1 MLEALTEPRR
11 ALALAG
17 AYRPLAQRALADA
30 ALDADQGRAVLAT
43 PDDEL
48 ADLLWAAYAV
58 RARHFGR
65 RVKLCVLN
73 NARSGLCP
81 EDCGYC
87 SQSAVSTADIA
98 RYRLKPVAELVAAAR
113 QAVAAGARRYCM
125 VTSARGPSPAD
136 IEHFGRA
143 ARAIRTALP
152 QLELCVSLGI
162 MGDADTRALRAAG
175 IDYVNHNLNTSRR
188 HYPAICTTHS
198 YDDRV
203 ATVESARRAG
213 LQACSGVIVGMGET
227 DDDLID
233 VAGALA
239 MLRVESLPVNFL
251 HPIEGTP
258 LGEREPPPVGRCL
271 RALALFRL
279 TNPRAEIRA
288 AGGRERC
295 LGGAQGLALFA
306 ANSVFVDGYLTT
318 AGQAHHDA
326 SAMIQALGFQVE
338 DSAAPVDGA
347 AGFSDGLDG
356 RAEREE
362 GKGQWTSSW

>member
-17 AYRPLAQRALADA
+17 AYRVLAEHALADERLESA
-30 ALDADQGRAVLAT
+30 QALAVLAA

-48 ADLLWAAYAV
+48 PAVLWAAYAV

-113 QAVAAGARRYCM
+113 QAAAAGARRYCM
-125 VTSARGPSPAD
+125 VTSARGPSAAD
-136 IEHFGRA
+136 IDHFARA
-143 ARAIRTALP
+143 ARAIRAELP
-152 QLELCVSLGI
+152 GLELCVSLGI
-162 MGDADTRALRAAG
+162 MGETEARTLRQSG
-175 IDYVNHNLNTSRR
+175 VDYVNHNLNTSRR
-188 HYPAICTTHS
+188 HYPAICTTHTW
-198 YDDRV
+198 DDRV

-213 LQACSGVIVGMGET
+213 MAACSGVIIGMGET
-227 DDDLID
+227 DEDLVD

-239 MLRVESLPVNFL
+239 RLEVESLPVNFL
-251 HPIEGTP
+251 HPIDGTP
-258 LGEREPPPVGRCL
+258 LGDHEPPEAGRCL

-295 LGGAQGLALFA
+295 LGGAQGLALLA

-318 AGQAHHDA
+318 AGQAHRDA
-326 SAMIQALGFQVE
+326 AAMIEALGFEVE
-338 DSAAPVDGA
+338 DPPVVMDGA
-347 AGFSDGLDG
+347 AAL
-356 RAEREE
+356 
-362 GKGQWTSSW
+362 

>member
-17 AYRPLAQRALADA
+17 AYRVLAERALADERLESA
-30 ALDADQGRAVLAT
+30 QALGVLAA
-43 PDDEL
+43 PDDAL
-48 ADLLWAAYAV
+48 PAVLWAAYAV

-98 RYRLKPVAELVAAAR
+98 RYRLKPVAVLVAAAR
-113 QAVAAGARRYCM
+113 RATAAGARRYCM
-125 VTSARGPSPAD
+125 VTSARGPSASD
-136 IEHFGRA
+136 IDHFARA
-143 ARAIRTALP
+143 ARAIRAELP
-152 QLELCVSLGI
+152 DLELCVSLGI
-162 MGDADTRALRAAG
+162 MGDTEARTLRQSG

-188 HYPAICTTHS
+188 HYPAICTTHTW
-198 YDDRV
+198 DDRV

-213 LQACSGVIVGMGET
+213 MAACSGVIIGMGET
-227 DDDLID
+227 DEDLVD

-239 MLRVESLPVNFL
+239 RLEVESLPVNFL
-251 HPIEGTP
+251 HPIDGTP
-258 LGEREPPPVGRCL
+258 LGDHEPPEAGRCL

-295 LGGAQGLALFA
+295 LGGGQGLALLA

-318 AGQAHHDA
+318 AGQAHRDA
-326 SAMIQALGFQVE
+326 AAMIEALGFEVE
-338 DSAAPVDGA
+338 DPPVVMDGA
-347 AGFSDGLDG
+347 AAL
-356 RAEREE
+356 
-362 GKGQWTSSW
+362 

>member
-1 MLEALTEPRR
+1 MLEALREPRR

-17 AYRPLAQRALADA
+17 AYRALAERALADGPIEPAA
-30 ALDADQGRAVLAT
+30 ALGILTAPDADLSSV
-43 PDDEL
+43 
-48 ADLLWAAYAV
+48 LWAAYAV
-58 RARHFGR
+58 RAAHFGR

-87 SQSAVSTADIA
+87 SQSAVSTAEIE
-98 RYRLKPVAELVAAAR
+98 RYRLKPVPELVAAAR
-113 QAVAAGARRYCM
+113 RAAAAGARRYCM

-136 IEHFGRA
+136 IQHFGRA
-143 ARAIRTALP
+143 ARAIRAELP

-162 MGDADTRALRAAG
+162 MGDDEARALRGAG
-175 IDYVNHNLNTSRR
+175 VDYVNHNLNTSRR
-188 HYPAICTTHS
+188 HYPAICSTHT
-198 YDDRV
+198 YEDRV
-203 ATVESARRAG
+203 ATVRSAQRAG
-213 LQACSGVIVGMGET
+213 LSACSGVIVGMGER
-227 DDDLID
+227 DEDLVD

-239 MLRVESLPVNFL
+239 ELRVQSLPVNFL
-251 HPIEGTP
+251 HPIDGTP
-258 LGEREPPPVGRCL
+258 LGGQEPPAAGRCL

-318 AGQAHHDA
+318 TGQPHVAA
-326 SAMIQALGFQVE
+326 AAMIEGLGFEIENPPALV
-338 DSAAPVDGA
+338 DRAAA
-347 AGFSDGLDG
+347 L
-356 RAEREE
+356 
-362 GKGQWTSSW
+362 

>member
-1 MLEALTEPRR
+1 MLEAFTEPRR

-17 AYRPLAQRALADA
+17 AYRRLAERCLADETLTVDEA
-30 ALDADQGRAVLAT
+30 RAVLAA
-43 PDDEL
+43 PDEAL
-48 ADLLWAAYAV
+48 ADLLWAAFAV
-58 RARHFGR
+58 RSRHFGR

-98 RYRLKPVAELVAAAR
+98 RYRLKPVGELVAAAR
-113 QAVAAGARRYCM
+113 DAVAAGARRYCM
-125 VTSARGPSPAD
+125 VTSARGPSRSD

-143 ARAIRTALP
+143 ARAIRAELP

-162 MGDADTRALRAAG
+162 MGDEEARDLRVAG

-188 HYPAICTTHS
+188 HYPAICTTHT
-198 YDDRV
+198 YDDRI
-203 ATVESARRAG
+203 ATVRSARRAG
-213 LQACSGVIVGMGET
+213 LAACSGVIVGMGET
-227 DDDLID
+227 DEDLVD

-239 MLRVESLPVNFL
+239 ALGVESLPVNFL
-251 HPIEGTP
+251 HPIDGTP
-258 LGEREPPPVGRCL
+258 LGERDPPPVGRCL

-318 AGQAHHDA
+318 AGQAHCDA
-326 SAMIQALGFQVE
+326 SAMIEAFGFQIE
-338 DSAAPVDGA
+338 DTPALAERAAA
-347 AGFSDGLDG
+347 EEDGLDG
-356 RAEREE
+356 LAQREE
-362 GKGQWTSSW
+362 GRA

>member
-1 MLEALTEPRR
+1 MLEALREPRR

-17 AYRPLAQRALADA
+17 AYRSLAERALEDERLGTAEG
-30 ALDADQGRAVLAT
+30 LGVLAA
-43 PDDEL
+43 PDDAL
-48 ADLLWAAYAV
+48 AAVLWAAYAV

-113 QAVAAGARRYCM
+113 GAVASGARRYCM
-125 VTSARGPSPAD
+125 VTSARGPSAAD
-136 IEHFGRA
+136 VEHFARA
-143 ARAIRTALP
+143 ARAIRSELP
-152 QLELCVSLGI
+152 DLELCVSLGI
-162 MGDADTRALRAAG
+162 MGDPEAHALREAG

-188 HYPAICTTHS
+188 HYPAICTTHT

-213 LQACSGVIVGMGET
+213 MAACSGVIVGMGET
-227 DDDLID
+227 DEDLVE

-239 MLRVESLPVNFL
+239 ALRVESLPVNFL
-251 HPIEGTP
+251 HPIAGTP
-258 LGEREPPPVGRCL
+258 LGDREPPAAGRCL

-295 LGGAQGLALFA
+295 LGGAQGLALLA
-306 ANSVFVDGYLTT
+306 ANSIFVDGYLTT
-318 AGQAHHDA
+318 AGQAHREA
-326 SAMIQALGFQVE
+326 TAMIQALGFEVE
-338 DSAAPVDGA
+338 DPPVLMDSAA
-347 AGFSDGLDG
+347 SL
-356 RAEREE
+356 
-362 GKGQWTSSW
+362 

>member
-1 MLEALTEPRR
+1 MLEALREPRR
-11 ALALAG
+11 VLALAG
-17 AYRPLAQRALADA
+17 AYRALAEQALADEPLA
-30 ALDADQGRAVLAT
+30 SADALGVLRA
-43 PDDEL
+43 PDDDL
-48 ADLLWAAYAV
+48 APVLWAAYVV

-113 QAVAAGARRYCM
+113 RAVASGARRYCM

-136 IEHFGRA
+136 VEHFSRA
-143 ARAIRTALP
+143 ARAIRAEMP
-152 QLELCVSLGI
+152 ELELCVSLGI
-162 MGDADTRALRAAG
+162 MGDVETHALREAG
-175 IDYVNHNLNTSRR
+175 VDYVNHNLNTSRR
-188 HYPAICTTHS
+188 HYPAICTTHT

-203 ATVESARRAG
+203 ATVESTRRAG
-213 LQACSGVIVGMGET
+213 MAACSGVIVGMGET
-227 DDDLID
+227 DEDLVD

-239 MLRVESLPVNFL
+239 ALRVESLPVNFL
-251 HPIEGTP
+251 HPIDGTP
-258 LGEREPPPVGRCL
+258 LGDREPPDAGRCL

-295 LGGAQGLALFA
+295 LGGAQGLALLA

-318 AGQAHHDA
+318 AGQAHRDA
-326 SAMIQALGFQVE
+326 SAMIEALGFEVE
-338 DSAAPVDGA
+338 DPP
-347 AGFSDGLDG
+347 GLL
-356 RAEREE
+356 ERVA
-362 GKGQWTSSW
+362 SPL